1 MGAHYVNQASSSDSW
16 PSLHRCRKLVSDS
29 GPDGCSRLN
38 VHPNIGMKTIARLM
52 PGPLAA
58 YGRSL
63 AVAVACLALASALR
77 AQDAPTG
84 PMAPAPDHHVTR
96 ISNIPTPEAPP
107 SLPEDQIIKGF
118 TQKEDEFVRART
130 HYTYKKTIRIEEFG
144 PDGQPSGEYV
154 VVSQPARNPDGTFY
168 EKVLERPQTTLTRMH
183 LLSEDLDI
191 IQRMPAYPLTTA
203 QLPKYNVKYIGK
215 EKVDE
220 VDCYLFQVKPKL
232 PERATA
238 LFDGVVWVDD
248 KHLEVV
254 KTYGR
259 WITDLGVMKSKT
271 LPFTMFETYREF
283 VGEKYWFPVYARS
296 DDTATIDKNEFPIR
310 IVIKYSDFKPVAAP
324 PAATN
329 ASPAPPTTK
338 PPAGKEP

>member
-1 MGAHYVNQASSSDSW
+1 MEKSSSAKRL
-16 PSLHRCRKLVSDS
+16 PLGIAIHR
-29 GPDGCSRLN
+29 
-38 VHPNIGMKTIARLM
+38 
-52 PGPLAA
+52 AA
-58 YGRSL
+58 GAAL
-63 AVAVACLALASALR
+63 AVVAFAAALP

-107 SLPEDQIIKGF
+107 SLPEDQIIQRF
-118 TQKEDEFVRART
+118 AQKEDEFVRARA
-130 HYTYKKTIRIEEFG
+130 HYTYRKTIRIEEFG

-168 EKVLERPQTTLTRMH
+168 EKVVERPQSTLTRMH

-191 IQRMPAYPLTTA
+191 IQRMPAYPLTSA
-203 QLPKYNVKYIGK
+203 QLAKYNLKYIGK

-232 PERATA
+232 PDRATA

-259 WITDLGVMKSKT
+259 WVTDLGVMKSKT

-296 DDTATIDKNEFPIR
+296 DDTATVDKTEVPIR
-310 IVIKYSDFKPVAAP
+310 IVIKYSDFKPVTAAP
-324 PAATN
+324 PSSTAPAAAT
-329 ASPAPPTTK
+329 PAPAPAK
-338 PPAGKEP
+338 PPAGR

>member
-1 MGAHYVNQASSSDSW
+1 MTTSATPKPVRLAAHCGHSIGTAAALLLLAT
-16 PSLHRCRKLVSDS
+16 SLH
-29 GPDGCSRLN
+29 
-38 VHPNIGMKTIARLM
+38 
-52 PGPLAA
+52 
-58 YGRSL
+58 
-63 AVAVACLALASALR
+63 

-84 PMAPAPDHHVTR
+84 PMAPAADHHVTR

-107 SLPEDQIIKGF
+107 DLPEDQIIKGF
-118 TQKEDEFVRART
+118 TQKEDEFLRARI

-144 PDGQPSGEYV
+144 PDGQPSGEYTI
-154 VVSQPARNPDGTFY
+154 VSQPARNPDGTFY
-168 EKVLERPQTTLTRMH
+168 EKVVERPQSTLTRMH

-220 VDCYLFQVKPKL
+220 VNCYLFQVKPKV
-232 PERATA
+232 PERANA
-238 LFDGVVWVDD
+238 LFDGVLWVDD

-259 WITDLGVMKSKT
+259 WVTDLGVMKSKT

-296 DDTATIDKNEFPIR
+296 DDTASIDKNEFPIR
-310 IVIKYSDFKPVAAP
+310 IIIKYSDFKPLAAAP
-324 PAATN
+324 AAPSAPT
-329 ASPAPPTTK
+329 ASPTPPAPK
-338 PPAGKEP
+338 PPASLLFGGALPTRLL